1 MGFKIAIIGA
11 GSVGFT
17 KKLFTDILCVP
28 EFQDV
33 EFALTDLSE
42 HNLSMIR
49 EILETVVKVNKLPA
63 KVTATTD
70 RRKAIE
76 GARYIISCVRVGG
89 LEAYADDIR
98 IPLKYGI
105 DQCVGDTI
113 CAGGILYGQRNIPVI
128 LDFCKDIRE
137 VAAPGAKFL
146 NYANPMA
153 MNTWAAI
160 EYGKV
165 DTVGLCHGVQHGA
178 EQIAEVLGAKSLS
191 DLDYICSGI
200 NHQTWF
206 VDLKLNGRPIG
217 KDELVAAFEAHPV
230 FSQQEK
236 LRIDVLKRFGVYS
249 TESNGHLSEYL
260 PWYRKR
266 PDEITRWIDMS
277 DWIHGETGGYL
288 RHSTETRN
296 WFETEFPQFLSSAA
310 KPFDKSK
317 RSNEH
322 ASHILEALETG
333 RVYRGHFNVKNNGII
348 TNLPADAI
356 IESPGFVDRFGIN
369 MVSGITLP
377 EACAA
382 TCMASI
388 NVQRMSVHAAIT
400 GDIDL
405 LKLAVLHD
413 PLVGAVATPE
423 EVWQMV
429 DEMVVAQAEWLPQY
443 AHAVPAARERLAE
456 GKVKTRDW
464 AGAARRTV
472 RSIDELRVEKAAQ
485 KEAVTEGNEAGA
497 AKDGRPVAAPV
508 KTRERQARGVL
519 PFGRNDDDT
528 DTQAPYRRLELR
540 RFADCA
546 QRPRL

>member
-1 MGFKIAIIGA
+1 MSRFKIAIIGA

-17 KKLFTDILCVP
+17 KKLFTDILSVP
-28 EFQDV
+28 EFADIEV
-33 EFALTDLSE
+33 ALTDLSE
-42 HNLSMIR
+42 HNLTMIR
-49 EILETVVKVNKLPA
+49 TILEKIVEANGLPTRI
-63 KVTATTD
+63 TATTE
-70 RRKAIE
+70 RRKALE
-76 GARYIISCVRVGG
+76 GARYVISCVRVGG

-98 IPLKYGI
+98 IPLKYGV

-137 VAAPGAKFL
+137 VAEPGAKFL

-165 DTVGLCHGVQHGA
+165 DTVGLCHGVQHGG
-178 EQIAEVLGAKSLS
+178 EQIAEILGAGEGE
-191 DLDYICSGI
+191 LDYICLGI

-206 VDLKLNGRPIG
+206 VDLRLRGRKVG

-266 PDEITRWIDMS
+266 PEETQRWIDMS

-288 RHSTETRN
+288 RYSTETRN
-296 WFETEFPQFLSSAA
+296 WFESDYPELLKAA
-310 KPFDKSK
+310 GKPIDPKR

-333 RVYRGHFNVKNNGII
+333 RVYRGHFNVKNNGVI

-369 MVSGITLP
+369 MVAGITLP

-382 TCMASI
+382 TCISSI
-388 NVQRMSVHAAIT
+388 NVQRMSVHAAIS

-413 PLVGAVATPE
+413 PLVGAICTPE

-429 DEMVVAQAEWLPQY
+429 DEMVVAQAAWLPQY
-443 AHAVPAARERLAE
+443 AHAVAGAKERLAR
-456 GKVKTRDW
+456 GTVRTREW
-464 AGAARRTV
+464 KGAASREV
-472 RSIDELRVEKAAQ
+472 RPLEEVRAEREAMRLRAA
-485 KEAVTEGNEAGA
+485 G
-497 AKDGRPVAAPV
+497 
-508 KTRERQARGVL
+508 
-519 PFGRNDDDT
+519 
-528 DTQAPYRRLELR
+528 
-540 RFADCA
+540 
-546 QRPRL
+546 

>member
-1 MGFKIAIIGA
+1 MSFKIAIIGA

-28 EFQDV
+28 EFSDI
-33 EFALTDLSE
+33 EFALTDVSE
-42 HNLSMIR
+42 RNLGMIKA
-49 EILETVVKVNKLPA
+49 ILDRIVEANRLPT

-128 LDFCKDIRE
+128 LDFCKDISE
-137 VAAPGAKFL
+137 VADTNAKFL

-178 EQIAEVLGAKSLS
+178 EQIAEVLGAKSPGE
-191 DLDYICSGI
+191 LDYVCSGI

-206 VDLKLNGRPIG
+206 IELRLNGRPIG

-230 FSQQEK
+230 YSKQEK

-266 PDEITRWIDMS
+266 PDEITRWID
-277 DWIHGETGGYL
+277 
-288 RHSTETRN
+288 
-296 WFETEFPQFLSSAA
+296 
-310 KPFDKSK
+310 
-317 RSNEH
+317 
-322 ASHILEALETG
+322 
-333 RVYRGHFNVKNNGII
+333 
-348 TNLPADAI
+348 
-356 IESPGFVDRFGIN
+356 
-369 MVSGITLP
+369 
-377 EACAA
+377 
-382 TCMASI
+382 
-388 NVQRMSVHAAIT
+388 
-400 GDIDL
+400 
-405 LKLAVLHD
+405 
-413 PLVGAVATPE
+413 
-423 EVWQMV
+423 
-429 DEMVVAQAEWLPQY
+429 
-443 AHAVPAARERLAE
+443 
-456 GKVKTRDW
+456 
-464 AGAARRTV
+464 
-472 RSIDELRVEKAAQ
+472 
-485 KEAVTEGNEAGA
+485 
-497 AKDGRPVAAPV
+497 
-508 KTRERQARGVL
+508 
-519 PFGRNDDDT
+519 
-528 DTQAPYRRLELR
+528 
-540 RFADCA
+540 
-546 QRPRL
+546 